1 MILRQYNSYQLT
13 DLYENSIV
21 PFSNSVVWKVYLP
34 SVKREKTVLSKCN
47 TDNDIFTTRKIKRYI
62 FYCILIKKGNYC
74 AVAYVLKNKDKS
86 TTFTYTIRSKYKY
99 NNRIIVIPNSVI
111 HLLNTTT
118 NTFSLN
124 NFIRLLTGYEGN
136 STFIVPMVPTI
147 VRGNEESWYRGDN
160 KSGITRISSL

>member
-1 MILRQYNSYQLT
+1 MGTIKVLLPSYPVNKRIKLFN
-13 DLYENSIV
+13 ENV
-21 PFSNSVVWKVYLP
+21 FVVVFFSNSVVWKGYLP

-111 HLLNTTT
+111 HGKYTFQTTLFENGT
-118 NTFSLN
+118 ILFS
-124 NFIRLLTGYEGN
+124 Y
-136 STFIVPMVPTI
+136 
-147 VRGNEESWYRGDN
+147 
-160 KSGITRISSL
+160 KSVS